1 MIFKR
6 KLRKNMKKKMIIS
19 TCFALALLIG
29 FLLGKC
35 NSYVMNTSING
46 SYTEKELQSEKGPFQ
61 LELMDNKY
69 QYYDPGTNENGEG
82 SYEILDDGVI
92 HFTSGD
98 FEDSIAVSKKKFLYD
113 PSLTIYNLSKEKK
126 LELVKFKGKTALKE
140 K

>member
-1 MIFKR
+1 MIFER
-6 KLRKNMKKKMIIS
+6 KLRENTKKKIIIS
-19 TCFALALLIG
+19 TCFVLALFIG

-35 NSYVMNTSING
+35 NSYVMNTSCKG
-46 SYTEKELQSEKGPFQ
+46 SYTEQQLQSEEGPFQ
-61 LELMDNKY
+61 LEIMDDTY

>member
-61 LELMDNKY
+61 LELMDNTY

-82 SYEILDDGVI
+82 SYEKSKSKEYNSVGVDCTGLGNGFRGTKCWYEL
-92 HFTSGD
+92 HW
-98 FEDSIAVSKKKFLYD
+98 
-113 PSLTIYNLSKEKK
+113 TIYIQLYSFNDGRYCVDSLYY
-126 LELVKFKGKTALKE
+126 VF
-140 K
+140 

>member
-1 MIFKR
+1 
-6 KLRKNMKKKMIIS
+6 MKKKMIIS

-61 LELMDNKY
+61 LELMDNTY

-140 K
+140 MSLLELFSSF